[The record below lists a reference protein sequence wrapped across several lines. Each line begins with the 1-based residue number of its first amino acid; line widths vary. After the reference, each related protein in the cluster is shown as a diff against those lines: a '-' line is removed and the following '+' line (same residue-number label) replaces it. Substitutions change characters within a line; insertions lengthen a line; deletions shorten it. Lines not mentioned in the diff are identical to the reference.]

1 MQSKKKYRLASKQLY
16 KICDLSAL
24 NIESSEDLPN
34 LEEVIGQDRALSA
47 LDFGL
52 NMSHKGYNLFVLGS
66 EGIGKTALIKKLL
79 KKKYNKGKTAYDWC
93 YINNFE
99 YPQHPKFLKLPAG
112 RAKQLSESME
122 KLLKVISELIS
133 TAFQS
138 DEYLAKVQEI
148 EKIINEQSD
157 KELNDLF

>member
-34 LEEVIGQDRALSA
+34 LEEVIGQERALSA

-133 TAFQS
+133 
-138 DEYLAKVQEI
+138 
-148 EKIINEQSD
+148 II
-157 KELNDLF
+157 FHFI